1 VRIVLS
7 LDTQQKLGIGS
18 ALAVIGAAGI
28 VIGPMLGFSS
38 LAWPWG
44 FVLGFVFGILAG
56 AGVALA
62 VSGLIDRRA
71 GR

>member
-1 VRIVLS
+1 VKTMS
-7 LDTQQKLGIGS
+7 LDTQQKLGFGS

-28 VIGPMLGFSS
+28 VIGPTVGLSG

-44 FVLGFVFGILAG
+44 FLLGFVFGILAG
-56 AGVALA
+56 IGVVLTI
-62 VSGLIDRRA
+62 SGLIDRRA